1 MDNYEERDGQTVGW
15 MMDRWM
21 YGQMDDGRRERG
33 YNFLMVKENLPLFS
47 IK

>member
-1 MDNYEERDGQTVGW
+1 MKRGMGRQSNGW

-21 YGQMDDGRRERG
+21 YGQMDDGRREKG
-33 YNFLMVKENLPLFS
+33 YNYLMVKENLTFS